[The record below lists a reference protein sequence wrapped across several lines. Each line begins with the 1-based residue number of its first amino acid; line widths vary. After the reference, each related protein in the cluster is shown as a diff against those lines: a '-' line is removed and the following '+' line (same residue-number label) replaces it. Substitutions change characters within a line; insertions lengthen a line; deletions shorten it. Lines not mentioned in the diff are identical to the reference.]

1 MVLNIVVA
9 FSLCNTKT
17 YFDTGE
23 PAGTHRAVQIIFF
36 LQNADDCIAIF
47 YWIFQFV
54 AGFITTIGFGCVTHF
69 YVLNAIRQSA

>member
-23 PAGTHRAVQIIFF
+23 PPGMHHTVQIIFF
-36 LQNADDCIAIF
+36 LQNADDCNMMT
-47 YWIFQFV
+47 
-54 AGFITTIGFGCVTHF
+54 GFIVCLDSTPS
-69 YVLNAIRQSA
+69 LLKMLRADS